1 MGVVYR
7 DPSDHI
13 ETDDEK
19 VISAHLTWAE
29 DEIVPLFVKREP
41 SKRGAIYHVD
51 YWAHILI
58 VQKNSHGDWQI
69 VYRKTGC
76 RPDDQPCNG
85 EESMQYHKFVS
96 VSDDCMYVLTADDK
110 YEITRLIH

>member
-29 DEIVPLFVKREP
+29 DEIVPLMVKREP

-58 VQKNSHGDWQI
+58 VQKNSQGDWQI
-69 VYRKTGC
+69 VFRKVGC
-76 RPDDQPCNG
+76 RPEDMPSRWL
-85 EESMQYHKFVS
+85 EELQCCKFVS
-96 VSDDCMYVLTADDK
+96 ISDDCMYVLTADGK